1 MIDKKKL
8 AKAYLYWKVMEKK
21 ATDEAERKIAQENQ
35 QKIKKL
41 SQKVLT
47 K

>member
-1 MIDKKKL
+1 MTDKKKL
-8 AKAYLYWKVMEKK
+8 AEAYLYWKIMEKK